1 MKYTDIAKAA
11 LALVLGV
18 MTSTVLAD
26 PVLQEGFEGFG
37 NDYAITNHADWAGGE
52 DDASTVVP
60 SNYTYTASSRPLPNP
75 HTKVLKL
82 NTEGGVLTN
91 TLATAQSFAAANLY
105 VDAMVKFVPSEEL
118 ADLGTDQDIKVA
130 VYAYVKEIQADPLI
144 TSTNLAIYHGV
155 DDQNGPAPQFF
166 VTNTVTDI
174 AVDADAWHRL
184 TIELANGSG
193 DPIRQAF
200 RVFVDGVPVTNAVA
214 YQDDWNAVVNEADE
228 PNDGPWFLSAGN
240 LGTIITDVAALQFKG
255 TGYIDD
261 LVVTATEP
269 AFEAGAEPFEVTQ
282 VIGAGGSSSEPTLSF
297 EVEAN
302 TSTSLTY
309 TANEFY
315 RIATLTTNAQ
325 AIGAAVGAEFYTVE
339 VDSATAIDVT
349 FAILAG
355 YGYDTTNVAWFS
367 ANNWTEED
375 IVAGDF
381 AQLEML
387 NVAATNAAAGGAITI
402 NDIVMD
408 GNDVKVTVAID
419 RTMSLGK
426 INGTVCL
433 WGWDTLGGAA
443 TKVGSVDASIVGSLL
458 PADEDI
464 EHTFTFTGVTQKF
477 FKAVIEETPPVV
489 E

>member
-18 MTSTVLAD
+18 MTSTAFAD

-144 TSTNLAIYHGV
+144 TSTNLAIYHGLFDLEALV
-155 DDQNGPAPQFF
+155 EPFA

-174 AVDADAWHRL
+174 TVDADAWHRL
-184 TIELANGSG
+184 TIELAQG
-193 DPIRQAF
+193 DGDNVQQAF
-200 RVFVDGVPVTNAVA
+200 RVLIDGVAVTNAAA
-214 YQDDWNAVVNEADE
+214 YQDDWSTRINAELP
-228 PNDGPWFLSAGN
+228 PNNGPWFVSAAC
-240 LGTIITDVAALQFKG
+240 LGTLKTDVASLQFKG

-261 LVVTATEP
+261 LVVTATAP
-269 AFEAGAEPFEVTQ
+269 SFEMGAEPFEVTQ
-282 VIGAGGSSSEPTLSF
+282 TIGAGGSSSDATSPIS
-297 EVEAN
+297 VEAN

-325 AIGAAVGAEFYTVE
+325 AIGAAVGQEDYTVE
-339 VDSATAIDVT
+339 LDSATAVDVT
-349 FAILAG
+349 FAITGGYSAG
-355 YGYDTTNVAWFS
+355 NVAWFV
-367 ANNWTEED
+367 ANGWGEGD

-381 AQLEML
+381 AKLEML
-387 NVAATNAAAGGAITI
+387 NVAATNAAAGGTITI
-402 NDIVMD
+402 TDIVID
-408 GNDVKVTVAID
+408 GTDVKVTVAID
-419 RTMSLGK
+419 RTMSLGD
-426 INGTVCL
+426 INGTICL
-433 WGWDTLGGAA
+433 YGWDELGDVPAKIGAA
-443 TKVGSVDASIVGSLL
+443 SIAGTDPSL
-458 PADEDI
+458 PDTEDFS
-464 EHTFTFTGVTQKF
+464 HTFTFTGVTQKF
-477 FKAVIEETPPVV
+477 FKAVIE
-489 E
+489 